1 MKPQQIRIEIEKI
14 RAIQSA
20 KIILNGI
27 TVITGENG
35 CGKSTISKLTYS
47 LCKASIDYDDLVEQ
61 RLKSEIKKAFNPLN
75 IIISDL
81 SKMFDDTESK
91 NKINILRNTLRNDK
105 LNYDDSDVDSF
116 VTVLDLLIEK
126 FQSQNESNNSDYFG
140 VDYFTSRERVK
151 RILLSDLF
159 PNKADEALS
168 ILQILERYKAL
179 IYKMLANATE
189 TKDNR
194 SLEIFKEIIEDEFLD
209 STIIKSCNIVEYDVP
224 IIDIERDKLLQI
236 HSIQN
241 VAYIDTPVSV
251 GLERNGL
258 PSHWKDLNRLLE
270 KKPVFYDNVIM
281 KNIFQENTLQGEID
295 LKNNEINQKL
305 FVYKRKDGKEFN
317 LLECAT
323 GLRSFAILQILYKNG
338 FLNNKTL
345 LIIDEPEAHLH
356 PQWVVEYARLIVLL
370 HKYIGVRFL
379 IASHHPDMI
388 SAIKYISE
396 KESVDSDLNFY
407 LAKRRSNGYKYSY
420 KNLGTDIEDIFTSFN
435 IALERIDQ
443 YGVTE

>member
-47 LCKASIDYDDLVEQ
+47 LCKASIDYDELVDRQLELQ
-61 RLKSEIKKAFNPLN
+61 LLPLIRAINQLTDNLEYLLQDKDSIAELIHLRKTFKGDRAELIVIFTKLLITKLKTSANTNNNSDRIERIKQILLDSLNIKPDADLN
-75 IIISDL
+75 IIEL
-81 SKMFDDTESK
+81 LE
-91 NKINILRNTLRNDK
+91 
-105 LNYDDSDVDSF
+105 
-116 VTVLDLLIEK
+116 LLIEEANNKESKTSTMKESPNCEVLDVTVCNSFMVSNFPKSYNGYEFNVPLIDWDKDK
-126 FQSQNESNNSDYFG
+126 F
-140 VDYFTSRERVK
+140 SR
-151 RILLSDLF
+151 
-159 PNKADEALS
+159 
-168 ILQILERYKAL
+168 
-179 IYKMLANATE
+179 
-189 TKDNR
+189 
-194 SLEIFKEIIEDEFLD
+194 
-209 STIIKSCNIVEYDVP
+209 
-224 IIDIERDKLLQI
+224 I

-241 VAYIDTPVSV
+241 VAYIDTPMSI
-251 GLERNGL
+251 GIDGYDTPN
-258 PSHWKDLNRLLE
+258 HWDELTIKLR
-270 KKPVFYDNVIM
+270 KKPVHYDNTIL
-281 KNIFQENTLQGEID
+281 NNLFQVSTLQGEIEATNSD
-295 LKNNEINQKL
+295 FIENA
-305 FVYKRKDGKEFN
+305 FVYKRKDEKEFN

-443 YGVTE
+443 YGATE